1 MVPIAQ
7 NRSHSAAAV
16 LELLCAQF
24 PRCFFHDEA
33 RRQPLKVGI
42 HNDVLLALG
51 DAVTPSELARALQ
64 IYVNNRIYQSRLR
77 PGATRIDL
85 NGEPAGTVTAGEAA
99 FARAKERAR
108 KEQRPTPS
116 SPPRSSLAELRPGS
130 GAGRRQIH
138 EKARQPPHPAH
149 HAD

>member
-1 MVPIAQ
+1 MMPIAQ
-7 NRSHSAAAV
+7 NRSHSAAV

-24 PRCFFHDEA
+24 PRCFFHYEA
-33 RRQPLKVGI
+33 RGQPLKVGI

-108 KEQRPTPS
+108 KNSDQHHRHRRA
-116 SPPRSSLAELRPGS
+116 PRSRSC
-130 GAGRRQIH
+130 
-138 EKARQPPHPAH
+138 
-149 HAD
+149 

>member
-1 MVPIAQ
+1 MPIAQ
-7 NRSHSAAAV
+7 NRSHSASAV

-33 RRQPLKVGI
+33 RRQPVKVGI

-77 PGATRIDL
+77 LGGTRIDL
-85 NGEPAGTVTAGEAA
+85 NGEPGGTVTVGQAA

-108 KEQRPTPS
+108 KEQRLTPS
-116 SPPRSSLAELRPGS
+116 SPPRSSLAELRE
-130 GAGRRQIH
+130 AGQRRRA
-138 EKARQPPHPAH
+138 E
-149 HAD
+149 ADS

>member
-1 MVPIAQ
+1 MPIAQ
-7 NRSHSAAAV
+7 NRSHSAAV

-42 HNDVLLALG
+42 HNDVLLALA

-116 SPPRSSLAELRPGS
+116 SPPRSSLAELRA
-130 GAGRRQIH
+130 AGQRRRA
-138 EKARQPPHPAH
+138 E
-149 HAD
+149 ADS

>member
-1 MVPIAQ
+1 MMPIAQ
-7 NRSHSAAAV
+7 NRSHSAAV

-85 NGEPAGTVTAGEAA
+85 NGEVAPSPPERPPSQGRRRE
-99 FARAKERAR
+99 RAKNSDQHHHHRRA
-108 KEQRPTPS
+108 
-116 SPPRSSLAELRPGS
+116 PRSRSCAGPGS

>member
-1 MVPIAQ
+1 MPIAQ
-7 NRSHSAAAV
+7 NRSHSAAV

-42 HNDVLLALG
+42 RNDVLLPLA

-116 SPPRSSLAELRPGS
+116 SPPRSSLAELRA
-130 GAGRRQIH
+130 AGQRRRA
-138 EKARQPPHPAH
+138 E
-149 HAD
+149 ADS

>member
-1 MVPIAQ
+1 MPIAQ
-7 NRSHSAAAV
+7 NRSHSAAV

-42 HNDVLLALG
+42 HNDVLLPLA

-116 SPPRSSLAELRPGS
+116 SPPRSSLAELRA
-130 GAGRRQIH
+130 AGQRRRA
-138 EKARQPPHPAH
+138 E
-149 HAD
+149 ADS

>member
-1 MVPIAQ
+1 MMPIAQ
-7 NRSHSAAAV
+7 NRSHSAAV

-42 HNDVLLALG
+42 HNDVLLALA

-116 SPPRSSLAELRPGS
+116 SPPRSSLAELRA
-130 GAGRRQIH
+130 AGQRRRA
-138 EKARQPPHPAH
+138 E
-149 HAD
+149 ADS

>member
-1 MVPIAQ
+1 MPIAQ

-77 PGATRIDL
+77 PGGTRIDL
-85 NGEPAGTVTAGEAA
+85 NGEPGGTVTVGQAA

-116 SPPRSSLAELRPGS
+116 SPPRSSFAELRA
-130 GAGRRQIH
+130 AGQRR
-138 EKARQPPHPAH
+138 KAE
-149 HAD
+149 ADS

>member
-1 MVPIAQ
+1 MAPRPRSPSAAKHRGLGRAFGRPQSEAMVPIAQ

-77 PGATRIDL
+77 LSATRIDL
-85 NGEPAGTVTAGEAA
+85 NGEPAGTVSAAEAA
-99 FARAKERAR
+99 WQGRRRERAKN
-108 KEQRPTPS
+108 S
-116 SPPRSSLAELRPGS
+116 
-130 GAGRRQIH
+130 
-138 EKARQPPHPAH
+138 
-149 HAD
+149 

>member
-1 MVPIAQ
+1 MPIAQ

-51 DAVTPSELARALQ
+51 DAVTPSELATALQ

-77 PGATRIDL
+77 PGGTRIDL
-85 NGEPAGTVTAGEAA
+85 NGEPGGTVTVGQAA

-108 KEQRPTPS
+108 KEQRLTPS
-116 SPPRSSLAELRPGS
+116 SPPRSSLAELRE
-130 GAGRRQIH
+130 AGQRRRA
-138 EKARQPPHPAH
+138 E
-149 HAD
+149 ADL

>member
-1 MVPIAQ
+1 MMPIAQ
-7 NRSHSAAAV
+7 NRSHSAAV

-33 RRQPLKVGI
+33 CRQPLKVGI
-42 HNDVLLALG
+42 HNDVLLVLG

-99 FARAKERAR
+99 FARAKEIAR

-116 SPPRSSLAELRPGS
+116 SPPRSSLAELR
-130 GAGRRQIH
+130 GAGKRRRA
-138 EKARQPPHPAH
+138 E
-149 HAD
+149 ADS

>member
-1 MVPIAQ
+1 MPIAQ
-7 NRSHSAAAV
+7 NRSHSAAV

-42 HNDVLLALG
+42 HNDVLLALA

-108 KEQRPTPS
+108 KEQRPTPL
-116 SPPRSSLAELRPGS
+116 SPPRSSLAELRA
-130 GAGRRQIH
+130 AGQRRRA
-138 EKARQPPHPAH
+138 E
-149 HAD
+149 ADS

>member
-1 MVPIAQ
+1 MPIAQ
-7 NRSHSAAAV
+7 NRSHSAAV

-24 PRCFFHDEA
+24 PRCFFRDEA

-77 PGATRIDL
+77 LSATRIDL
-85 NGEPAGTVTAGEAA
+85 NGEPAGTVRAAEAA

-116 SPPRSSLAELRPGS
+116 SPPR
-130 GAGRRQIH
+130 
-138 EKARQPPHPAH
+138 
-149 HAD
+149 

>member
-7 NRSHSAAAV
+7 NRSHSASAV

-77 PGATRIDL
+77 PGGTRIDL
-85 NGEPAGTVTAGEAA
+85 NGEPGGTVTVGQAA

-108 KEQRPTPS
+108 KEQRLTPS
-116 SPPRSSLAELRPGS
+116 SPPRSSLAELRE
-130 GAGRRQIH
+130 AGQRRRA
-138 EKARQPPHPAH
+138 E
-149 HAD
+149 ADS

>member
-1 MVPIAQ
+1 MPIAQ
-7 NRSHSAAAV
+7 NRSHSAAV

-24 PRCFFHDEA
+24 PRCFFRDEA

-77 PGATRIDL
+77 LGGTRIDL
-85 NGEPAGTVTAGEAA
+85 NGEPGGTVTVGQAA

-108 KEQRPTPS
+108 KEQRLTPS
-116 SPPRSSLAELRPGS
+116 SPPRSSLAELRE
-130 GAGRRQIH
+130 AGQRRRA
-138 EKARQPPHPAH
+138 E
-149 HAD
+149 ADS

>member
-1 MVPIAQ
+1 MPIAQ
-7 NRSHSAAAV
+7 NRSHSAAV

-24 PRCFFHDEA
+24 PRCFLRDEA

-64 IYVNNRIYQSRLR
+64 VYANNRIYQSRLR
-77 PGATRIDL
+77 LSATRIDL

-108 KEQRPTPS
+108 KEQRPTPL
-116 SPPRSSLAELRPGS
+116 SPPRSSLAELRA
-130 GAGRRQIH
+130 AGQRRRA
-138 EKARQPPHPAH
+138 E
-149 HAD
+149 ADS

>member
-1 MVPIAQ
+1 MPIAQ
-7 NRSHSAAAV
+7 NRSHSAAV

-24 PRCFFHDEA
+24 PRCFFRDEA

-42 HNDVLLALG
+42 RNDVLLPLA

-77 PGATRIDL
+77 LSATRIDL
-85 NGEPAGTVTAGEAA
+85 NGEPAGTVSAAEAA

-116 SPPRSSLAELRPGS
+116 SPPRSSLAELRA
-130 GAGRRQIH
+130 AGQRR
-138 EKARQPPHPAH
+138 KAE
-149 HAD
+149 ADS